1 MTFRVDLFSAV
12 EDTRWLTHIVNRA
25 LMGFLGAVLG
35 VVSVMLFQ
43 TAGGPELTSDISL
56 FQLLGYFGRFG
67 GAILI
72 MRVILDVLRE
82 S

>member
-1 MTFRVDLFSAV
+1 
-12 EDTRWLTHIVNRA
+12 
-25 LMGFLGAVLG
+25 MGFLEAVLG

-43 TAGGPELTSDISL
+43 TAGGPELTSNISL